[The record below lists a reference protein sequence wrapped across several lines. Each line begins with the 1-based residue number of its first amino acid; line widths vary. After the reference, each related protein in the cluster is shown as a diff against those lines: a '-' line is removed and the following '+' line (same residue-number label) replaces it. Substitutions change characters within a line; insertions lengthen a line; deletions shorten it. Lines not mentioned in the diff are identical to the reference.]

1 MGGDCTPSA
10 GKPSIIS
17 KNFAVKGRLLTCKTN
32 HVRMATKANLALFMA
47 VLLVICTA
55 IFAPGAAQTEP
66 GDDQVIYVSGTGTVT
81 TTPDQAEISLAV
93 ETENADVKT
102 AQAENAARMTKVIDA
117 LKAAGIP
124 EDNMSTTGYSIYPVY
139 DDEPVSNS
147 MPWGTRVKYYRVSN
161 TLLVSLEEIDR
172 VGEVID
178 LAVASGADRVNY
190 LSFGLSDEK
199 SAELRSEALVRAVQN
214 ARSDAEAVT
223 NAMGLSL
230 LGVKEIQVGGTV
242 PPYRYAEAA
251 YAYDTATA
259 VPTPIEPTDVDVT
272 ATVSITYRLG

>member
-1 MGGDCTPSA
+1 MQ
-10 GKPSIIS
+10 
-17 KNFAVKGRLLTCKTN
+17 
-32 HVRMATKANLALFMA
+32 TKANLALFMA
-47 VLLVICTA
+47 ALLVICA
-55 IFAPGAAQTEP
+55 AVFVPGAAQTEP
-66 GDDQVIYVSGTGTVT
+66 ADDQVIHVSGTGTVT

-102 AQAENAARMTKVIDA
+102 AQQENAARMTNVIDA

-124 EDNMSTTGYSIYPVY
+124 QDNLSTTGYSIYPVY
-139 DDEPVSNS
+139 DDKPVTSS
-147 MPWGTRVKYYRVSN
+147 MPWGSQVKYYRVSN
-161 TLLVSLEEIDR
+161 TLLVSLDDIDR

-190 LSFGLSDEK
+190 ISFGLSDEK
-199 SAELRSEALVRAVQN
+199 SAELRSEALARAVQN

-223 NAMGLSL
+223 EAMGLSL
-230 LGVKEIQVGGTV
+230 LGVKEVQVGGTV

-251 YAYDTATA
+251 YAYDAA
-259 VPTPIEPTDVDVT
+259 MSVPTPIEPTDVDVT

>member
-1 MGGDCTPSA
+1 M
-10 GKPSIIS
+10 
-17 KNFAVKGRLLTCKTN
+17 CKTN
-32 HVRMATKANLALFMA
+32 HIRMAIKVNLALFMV

-55 IFAPGAAQTEP
+55 VFAPGAAQAEP
-66 GDDQVIYVSGTGTVT
+66 CDDQVIHVSGTGTVT
-81 TTPDQAEISLAV
+81 TSPDQAEISLAV
-93 ETENADVKT
+93 ETEHTDVKT
-102 AQAENAARMTKVIDA
+102 AQRENAARMTEVMNA

-124 EDNMSTTGYSIYPVY
+124 ADNLSTTGYSIYPVY
-139 DDEPVSNS
+139 DDKPVSSS
-147 MPWGTRVKYYRVSN
+147 MPWGNQVKYYRVSN
-161 TLLVSLEEIDR
+161 TLLVSLDEIDR

-199 SAELRSEALVRAVQN
+199 SAELRSEALAKAVQN

-223 NAMGLSL
+223 TAMDLAI

-251 YAYDTATA
+251 YAYDTAQA
-259 VPTPIEPTDVDVT
+259 VPTPIEPTDVDVI
-272 ATVSITYRLG
+272 ATVSITYRIG